1 MNRLTPIAAIGVL
14 FAFAATTTQAQT
26 SGAAFPGN
34 EAVQIVNGKRVV
46 EAPPLTAT
54 AQRYVKGG
62 GVVDWGLSRR
72 IISRGGSL
80 FARVVLWLPPHDLT
94 GGFKAWRREALEVID
109 RDRLH
114 SGGYVFQIEMTY
126 LADRAGARVVEVPIV
141 FLDRRVGQSK
151 MSGGIFKEA
160 LSVVL
165 RLRWDELRGRGPTAR
180 MARPPASGS

>member
-62 GVVDWGLSRR
+62 GK
-72 IISRGGSL
+72 
-80 FARVVLWLPPHDLT
+80 LPPPAAA
-94 GGFKAWRREALEVID
+94 GEVFMIESPEG
-109 RDRLH
+109 LVEC
-114 SGGYVFQIEMTY
+114 SGTY
-126 LADRAGARVVEVPIV
+126 LSGTGCVPSTLGKTKRPRFWTVKLNGAWLNCDSRAASRKCE
-141 FLDRRVGQSK
+141 
-151 MSGGIFKEA
+151 
-160 LSVVL
+160 
-165 RLRWDELRGRGPTAR
+165 
-180 MARPPASGS
+180 PASAGMPGGMGTVE